1 MTIVSIHQ
9 PCFFPYLGVF
19 YKILKSDRFV
29 FLDDAQYTKS
39 YCFEWNRIKTPNGE
53 CRFKIPIS
61 YRFGDGLNE
70 VLLQNTS
77 WKKKMLT
84 QLYFNYKRS
93 LFFDEVYSDVENML
107 EKDYFDL
114 ADINEASMLLVLKKL
129 GYALNKIFYSS
140 CIYTEGKKEAKVID
154 ICKKLYA
161 DEYLSGKGA
170 MNYQK
175 EEHFLEKG
183 IKLTYTD
190 FEAKPYNQN
199 FGEFRPNMS
208 ILDFLFN
215 EGYNKEKIMEM
226 HQ

>member
-1 MTIVSIHQ
+1 MTVVSIHQ

-61 YRFGDGLNE
+61 YRFGDGLN
-70 VLLQNTS
+70 
-77 WKKKMLT
+77 
-84 QLYFNYKRS
+84 
-93 LFFDEVYSDVENML
+93 
-107 EKDYFDL
+107 
-114 ADINEASMLLVLKKL
+114 
-129 GYALNKIFYSS
+129 KILYSS
-140 CIYTEGKKEAKVID
+140 CINTNSKKEQKVID
-154 ICKKLYA
+154 ICKILKA

-175 EEHFLEKG
+175 EEHFLQNG

-190 FEAKPYNQN
+190 FKAKPYNQN

-208 ILDFLFN
+208 VLDFLFN
-215 EGYNKEKIMEM
+215 EGYNKEKILEM
-226 HQ
+226 S